1 MGAVNADAAA
11 VAALADALAAALAD
25 APADAPAEALASAPV
40 SDAVGPGMTPAT
52 ALAAAIVAHPYTA
65 AQRRALAAAFLDADV
80 LAAALARAGAVGS
93 RRSEAT
99 MVNMA
104 ALILAAL
111 KEVPRSPGVGTRGE
125 GRKGP

>member
-1 MGAVNADAAA
+1 MNADAAA

-25 APADAPAEALASAPV
+25 APAEALASAPV
-40 SDAVGPGMTPAT
+40 SDAVEPGVTPAT
-52 ALAAAIVAHPYTA
+52 ALAAAILAHPYTA

-111 KEVPRSPGVGTRGE
+111 KEVPRSPAAGTRGE
-125 GRKGP
+125 GRKVP

>member
-1 MGAVNADAAA
+1 VGAVNADAAA
-11 VAALADALAAALAD
+11 VAALADALAAALAV
-25 APADAPAEALASAPV
+25 ALADVPAEARAPAPV
-40 SDAVGPGMTPAT
+40 SDAVGPGMIQAT
-52 ALAAAIVAHPYTA
+52 TLAATILAHPYTA
-65 AQRRALAAAFLDADV
+65 AQRRALAAAFLDAEA

-111 KEVPRSPGVGTRGE
+111 KEVPRPSAVGTRGE